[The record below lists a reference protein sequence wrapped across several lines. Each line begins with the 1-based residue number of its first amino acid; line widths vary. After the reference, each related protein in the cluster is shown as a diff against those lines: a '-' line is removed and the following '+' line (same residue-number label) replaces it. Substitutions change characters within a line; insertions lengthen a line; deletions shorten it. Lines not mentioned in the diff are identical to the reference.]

1 MFFALALVSAILL
14 SGCGSSNDSEEISD
28 VNDTVVSDD
37 TSDVNNSFFTD
48 THAVHNKAAYIPS
61 QCYTKTVDDENRV
74 HNPCFACHINSVEPN
89 YINDPDLQ
97 EEYAMS
103 EYSKVNRFT
112 NLFKDRTQEVTDIS
126 DSEILTYIR
135 KDNYKDENTLTL
147 AQKLQNVPA
156 EWDVNANGKW
166 DGYTPD
172 CYFNFD
178 DEGFDKDPNGEH
190 TGWRAFAYYPFLGT
204 FWPTNGSTDDV
215 IIRLPEVFRQDAQ
228 GNFNLTIYKINLA
241 IVEALVKQKDITI
254 DEVDETSI
262 GVDLDQNGDLTT
274 ATMVKFNWVKPT
286 IDTTTWLL
294 TDFSM
299 HYVGKAKE
307 LLLSNEYLIAP
318 GLYPKGTQ
326 FLHSVR
332 YIDVEESSSDI
343 KMALRMKE
351 LRYAK
356 KTHWNTYAQLQNAS
370 LNEIKDKDAFPDRL
384 RTILGNTE
392 DGLQNGLG
400 WIYQGFIED
409 DKGELRPQNY
419 EETLNC
425 IGCHSGVGATA
436 DTTFAFQRKF
446 EFEDKKRGWYHWT
459 QDTQWLKDI
468 AEPLTRDGR
477 GEYTLYLE
485 ENHAG
490 DEFRDNEEI
499 ISKFFEPDGTL
510 IASEAAKVQSDI
522 SYLLAPSVERALMLN
537 KAYKVIVD
545 EQSYIYGRDAH
556 LKPVTNV
563 HEEVEIGEST
573 QIESIV
579 F

>member
-1 MFFALALVSAILL
+1 
-14 SGCGSSNDSEEISD
+14 
-28 VNDTVVSDD
+28 
-37 TSDVNNSFFTD
+37 
-48 THAVHNKAAYIPS
+48 
-61 QCYTKTVDDENRV
+61 
-74 HNPCFACHINSVEPN
+74 
-89 YINDPDLQ
+89 
-97 EEYAMS
+97 
-103 EYSKVNRFT
+103 
-112 NLFKDRTQEVTDIS
+112 
-126 DSEILTYIR
+126 
-135 KDNYKDENTLTL
+135 
-147 AQKLQNVPA
+147 
-156 EWDVNANGKW
+156 
-166 DGYTPD
+166 
-172 CYFNFD
+172 
-178 DEGFDKDPNGEH
+178 
-190 TGWRAFAYYPFLGT
+190 
-204 FWPTNGSTDDV
+204 
-215 IIRLPEVFRQDAQ
+215 
-228 GNFNLTIYKINLA
+228 
-241 IVEALVKQKDITI
+241 
-254 DEVDETSI
+254 
-262 GVDLDQNGDLTT
+262 
-274 ATMVKFNWVKPT
+274 MVKFNWVKPT
-286 IDTTTWLL
+286 YDTTTWKL

-307 LLLSNEYLIAP
+307 LLISNEYLIAP
-318 GLYPKGTQ
+318 GLYPKATQ

-332 YIDVEESSSDI
+332 YIDVEESSGDI

-409 DKGELRPQNY
+409 EKGELRPQNY

-425 IGCHSGVGATA
+425 IGCHSGVGVTA
-436 DTTFAFQRKF
+436 DTTFAYQRKF
-446 EFEDKKRGWYHWT
+446 ELEDKKRGWYHWT
-459 QDTQWLKDI
+459 QDSQWLKDI
-468 AEPLTRDGR
+468 EEPLTRDGR

-510 IASEAAKVQSDI
+510 IASEAAKVESDI
-522 SYLLAPSVERALMLN
+522 SYLLAPSFERALMLN